1 VCGTLNQTGS
11 FLFRATRIG
20 RDTVLAQIIASV
32 REAQATKPEIARM
45 VDKIAAVFVP
55 VVVAIALFTFLV
67 WLSFGP
73 APAFGYAFVTAMTV
87 LVIACPCALGLATP
101 ISIMVAVGRA
111 AQSGILIRNGDAL
124 QSAGKL
130 TTVILD
136 KTGTVTEGKPK
147 LVGVEA
153 GEGWDEAKVLQWAAS
168 LEAGSEHPLAA
179 AILAGA
185 EERGATL
192 LPVTGFAAVTGHGVS
207 GLVEGSAV
215 MLGNQ
220 ALMDQQH
227 TETGHFTARL
237 AELAGQGQ
245 TPVLLSVN
253 RVVVGLLSVADPVK
267 ADSKEAIAR
276 LREMG
281 VKVLMVT
288 GDNEITAKAIA
299 REAGIDEV
307 RAGVLPQDKAA
318 VAKGLQDQGEAVGM
332 VGDGINDAPALAQ
345 SNVGFAIGTG
355 TDIAIESGD
364 VVIMGGSLTK
374 VAEAMELSR
383 ATVQNIRQN
392 LLGAFIYNV
401 LAIPVAAGA
410 LYPLFGILLNPMIA
424 GAAMAMS
431 SVTVVTNANRLR
443 FVGR

>member
-1 VCGTLNQTGS
+1 
-11 FLFRATRIG
+11 LFRATRIG

-32 REAQATKPEIARM
+32 REAQATKPEIARL
-45 VDKIAAVFVP
+45 VDRISAVFVP
-55 VVVAIALFTFLV
+55 VVVAISLLTFLV
-67 WLSFGP
+67 WLSVGP

-111 AQSGILIRNGDAL
+111 AQSGVLIRNGDAL
-124 QSAGKL
+124 QSAGTL
-130 TTVILD
+130 TAVILD

-147 LVGVEA
+147 LAGVEA
-153 GEGWDEAKVLQWAAS
+153 AEGWDEARVLQWAAS

-185 EERGATL
+185 EERGSGL
-192 LPVTGFAAVTGHGVS
+192 LPVTAFAAVTGHGVS
-207 GLVEGSAV
+207 GLIEDSAV
-215 MLGNQ
+215 LLGNQ
-220 ALMDQQH
+220 ALMDQQKVDSSRFA
-227 TETGHFTARL
+227 GRL
-237 AELAGQGQ
+237 AELSGLGQ

-253 RVVVGLLSVADPVK
+253 RVAVGLLSVADPIK

-276 LREMG
+276 LRDLG

-288 GDNEITAKAIA
+288 GDNAITAEAIA
-299 REAGIDEV
+299 REAGIAEV
-307 RAGVLPQDKAA
+307 RAEVLPQDKAD
-318 VAKGLQDQGEAVGM
+318 VVRDLQRQGEAVGM

-364 VVIMGGSLTK
+364 VVIMGGSLLK

-383 ATVQNIRQN
+383 ATVKNIRQN

-401 LAIPVAAGA
+401 LAIPVAAGL
-410 LYPLFGILLNPMIA
+410 LYPLFGLLLNPMIA